1 MDINELAEELKYFSS
16 DSVYVITWNNAL
28 KQVFTPFR
36 IAVISNVGQLSI
48 GEVVWV
54 QKVKVTYQLKTVFI
68 VEGKAYYHFHFGFV
82 ID

>member
-16 DSVYVITWNNAL
+16 DSVYVVTWANEL
-28 KQVFTPFR
+28 KQVFTPFK
-36 IAVISNVGQLSI
+36 IVVNSDIGQLSK
-48 GEVVWV
+48 GEIVWV
-54 QKVKVTYQLKTVFI
+54 EKVKCTFELKTVFI